1 MVGAEELPDWEK
13 LLTAERHVQALIP
26 GTVLVGGTAAA
37 LHAGHRRSHDGD
49 HVLADLRGRFDEVV
63 ATLEAVAGWQ
73 TERVRRPVLVLGGLD
88 GIPTGIRQLRRTAPL
103 EVETVEGLR
112 VPTLP
117 EMARIKA
124 WLLATRSTVR
134 DYLDLVVLLERLGD
148 EGGVDALNSLD
159 DLYPQPRA
167 SVRVEVVERLA
178 AAAPA
183 DLPEVE
189 ISTYKGLVA
198 PWDRWEHVQA
208 RGRHFA
214 ERLTRRLLA
223 GEDS

>member
-1 MVGAEELPDWEK
+1 VLRSSPMGGTEELPDWEK
-13 LLTAERHVQALIP
+13 LLA
-26 GTVLVGGTAAA
+26 
-37 LHAGHRRSHDGD
+37 
-49 HVLADLRGRFDEVV
+49 ADL
-63 ATLEAVAGWQ
+63 A
-73 TERVRRPVLVLGGLD
+73 GLD

-124 WLLATRSTVR
+124 WLLATRDTVR

-148 EGGVDALNSLD
+148 EGAVAALVPLD
-159 DLYPQPRA
+159 TLYPQPRA

-189 ISTYKGLVA
+189 IATYKGLVP
-198 PWDRWEHVQA
+198 PWDRWEHVRA

-214 ERLTRRLLA
+214 ELLMRELLGA
-223 GEDS
+223 EGP